1 MSLPSLQQALI
12 SALPKGAKK
21 GERGRGMGCVC
32 VWSGERFGLSV
43 SVCFRRVTVGGLSKP
58 SDEEKGFLPWE
69 YCPAGAHLRSGE
81 RPTLREKVLIRD
93 QIKL

>member
-1 MSLPSLQQALI
+1 M
-12 SALPKGAKK
+12 
-21 GERGRGMGCVC
+21 CVC
-32 VWSGERFGLSV
+32 VWRGERFRLSV